1 MKRLIALIFAI
12 SLTLVFSCCS
22 AEQQITKELLVE
34 KDGVYTITLP
44 KSNVTLKL
52 REDEERFIPYI
63 NDELIENAEIAIIE
77 KFGEIEIPPSNFY
90 IDVYDDYLCL
100 GAEVIKY
107 VDEPNE
113 NVGCFD
119 HEHIMHYERIST
131 EAVE

>member
-34 KDGVYTITLP
+34 KDGVYYITLP

-63 NDELIENAEIAIIE
+63 NDELIENAEIALIE

-119 HEHIMHYERIST
+119 HEHYMHYERIST

>member
-63 NDELIENAEIAIIE
+63 NDELIEKAEIAITE
-77 KFGEIEIPPSNFY
+77 KFGEIKIPPSNFY
-90 IDVYDDYLCL
+90 IYVYDASLCL
-100 GAEVIKY
+100 GAQVIKY
-107 VDEPNE
+107 VDDPN
-113 NVGCFD
+113 
-119 HEHIMHYERIST
+119 
-131 EAVE
+131 